1 MLYIVLKKNC
11 IKLKFLL
18 TLPMLEPSLLC
29 AVEEDI
35 VCAGLTNNKVVHKYC
50 LRQIF
55 SKTSVWRRYNYKSRL
70 LVVILLLAL
79 ICIQFIPSN
88 SRPMSGVRRF

>member
-1 MLYIVLKKNC
+1 
-11 IKLKFLL
+11 
-18 TLPMLEPSLLC
+18 MLEPSLLY

-35 VCAGLTNNKVVHKYC
+35 VYAGLTNNKVVHKYC

-55 SKTSVWRRYNYKSRL
+55 RKISAWRRYNYKSRL
-70 LVVILLLAL
+70 HVVLILLAL